1 MSSRNSRSGSKADL
15 VVSRLHRK
23 DQETRKVVLIK
34 GRTFAGIFSLQ
45 KGVRMEITVGFNM
58 SRRTLAIVRKKS
70 TRKKIKTK
78 RKYMR
83 TVNLVKTVIKK
94 TVD

>member
-34 GRTFAGIFSLQ
+34 SRTFAGNFSLQ

-58 SRRTLAIVRKKS
+58 SRRTLAIVRKKVQE
-70 TRKKIKTK
+70 R
-78 RKYMR
+78 R
-83 TVNLVKTVIKK
+83 
-94 TVD
+94 